1 MDNSLKFFEQR
12 KNMKNIA
19 QFANPMKILQGLRK
33 SQNTLQK
40 FHNLVKIHYENIAK
54 ISQPC
59 KNALRKCPVKI
70 LANTEKPCE
79 IFDRVAKSPTVTP
92 HLFKPPPMFFFFI
105 SHTPSHFVKASDTL
119 RLGPFTSQSNSKESI
134 LSLHASQEAFPT
146 ELVEYWHESFT
157 LFQTWRALEEA
168 IPMLH

>member
-1 MDNSLKFFEQR
+1 MENSLKFFGQR

-79 IFDRVAKSPTVTP
+79 IFDRVAKRPTVTP
-92 HLFKPPPMFFFFI
+92 HLFKPPPMLFFFSFRTPHPTLWKPPTPCDLDPSPPKAI
-105 SHTPSHFVKASDTL
+105 LKNQSSHCTHLKRHFPPSLWNTDMS
-119 RLGPFTSQSNSKESI
+119 RLLCFRHGA
-134 LSLHASQEAFPT
+134 H
-146 ELVEYWHESFT
+146 
-157 LFQTWRALEEA
+157 
-168 IPMLH
+168 